1 MTGKLKLAD
10 LFNAHKQELYD
21 ALNSTNVLNENK
33 KANKITREFFENLL
47 REDGEYRMCLT
58 AYEDYVLQG
67 ALSISPFIQSCG
79 LSEEMIDENSSAENG
94 LCASYLPLGGTVLG
108 GAGAIAFG
116 GIATLLGAILGTA
129 AVIYFSNERDKNK
142 NLFNRDKNNA
152 ANIDGYV
159 DLIEKTCERIDEFM
173 EVVRTQF
180 KKIENSYENREEKT
194 LSNTYPFLVD
204 ALKDLIVESRK
215 EKCTKE
221 MLISQIEIVNNNLKE
236 YGVNA

>member
-1 MTGKLKLAD
+1 MAGKLKLAD
-10 LFNAHKQELYD
+10 LFNAHKKQLYD
-21 ALNSTNVLNENK
+21 ALNSINVLKENR